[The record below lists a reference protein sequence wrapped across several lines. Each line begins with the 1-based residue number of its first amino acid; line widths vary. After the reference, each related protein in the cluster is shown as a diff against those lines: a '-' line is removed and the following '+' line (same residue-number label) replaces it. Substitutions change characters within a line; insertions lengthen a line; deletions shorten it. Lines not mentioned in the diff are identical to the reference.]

1 MELSFLQPAF
11 AVALLALP
19 ALWLLPWRP
28 RSLIQG
34 LLRSLALALVALAL
48 MQPVMLSQFPREQR
62 AILLDQSASLGLE
75 AQAEGAE
82 VARQL
87 AERFQ
92 QEGGLSLLQLGGD
105 APLAIGEQSTHLQ
118 PRDGSESPLGDAL
131 LLAAQSIPRGMRGSV
146 TLISDGLATDR
157 HWGRALDQLLERGIP
172 VHAYDLSA
180 PPQDP
185 LLADLRLSE
194 TRLGETARAW
204 AQVQGDG
211 SGLQVRL
218 KAGDEILAAS
228 DPFAS
233 AGQRRVELQFEAK
246 EAGFLD
252 LTAELIAPPGVDDDP
267 SNNQRKALLAVQDPV
282 QALHLGERQQQ
293 GAQRLADLLGA
304 GFALRSVA
312 AAELDGAFD
321 LSAYDLA
328 LLDDLPARSLSEA
341 AQQQLASAVQEQG
354 LGLAFSGGEASFG
367 DGGYRDTPI
376 AELLPVE
383 LPGDED
389 RVDPSVGL
397 AIILDTSGSMA
408 GARIELAKQIARIAV
423 RRMQPHDR
431 IGIVEFYGA
440 KHWAVPM
447 QPASNKI
454 EIDRAIGRMKAIGG
468 TVLYPAIQEAF
479 YGLQNVNTRY
489 KHILVIT
496 DAGVEDSNYEAM
508 VRRISRDRIN
518 LSSILVGQGGHNQIM
533 SDMANWGQGRFY
545 SVGDQFSLVELI
557 LKQPSAKKPSKYKRG
572 LFQVQGLGGPGWW
585 GELDQAGIPPLQG
598 YVETELRPGAELLLK
613 ERRREHPLLAT
624 WQYGLGRVTALMT
637 EPVGAGTARWA
648 GWQDYGQFLGR
659 ALGRTA
665 ADGAPF
671 DLQLQRRHGLATLR
685 ALRLMRGPAEPPAA
699 QLVDAAGAPLAE
711 PPVQFQRRA
720 PGLFEADIAL
730 AAGQPLRIEVQGPG
744 GRVQRIAAAAGS
756 DRSGETQVAAAKAL
770 DLAALAERTGG
781 ALLSQAGLGAPS
793 LAVSQGELSFVV
805 TRIWPL
811 LLLAALLAY
820 LGELLYRRWPR

>member
-11 AVALLALP
+11 GVALLALP

-28 RSLIQG
+28 RSPIQG
-34 LLRSLALALVALAL
+34 LLRSLVLTLVALAL
-48 MQPVMLSQFPREQR
+48 MQPVLLSQFPSEQR
-62 AILLDQSASLGLE
+62 AILLDQSASLSP
-75 AQAEGAE
+75 AARAAGAAA
-82 VARQL
+82 AREL

-92 QEGGLSLLQLGGD
+92 QEGGLSLLQLGGET
-105 APLAIGEQSTHLQ
+105 PLAIGEQSVHLQ
-118 PRDGSESPLGDAL
+118 PRHGSESPLGDAL
-131 LLAAQSIPRGMRGSV
+131 LLAAQSIPQGMRGSV
-146 TLISDGLATDR
+146 TLISDGMATDR

-172 VHAYDLSA
+172 VHAYDLSEGTR
-180 PPQDP
+180 DP

-194 TRLGETARAW
+194 ARVGETVRAW
-204 AQVQGDG
+204 ADVRGTG
-211 SGLQVRL
+211 SGLQVAL

-228 DPFAS
+228 GPFAS
-233 AGQRRVELQFEAK
+233 AGQRRVALQFDAEQ
-246 EAGFLD
+246 AGFLE
-252 LTAELIAPPGVDDDP
+252 LTAQLTVASEADADP
-267 SNNQRKALLAVQDPV
+267 SNNIRKALLAVQDPV
-282 QALHLGERQQQ
+282 QVVHLGERQRQ
-293 GAQRLADLLGA
+293 GAPRLEELLGP

-312 AAELDGAFD
+312 AAELDGGYDFR
-321 LSAYDLA
+321 AYDLA
-328 LLDDLPARSLSEA
+328 LLDDLPARSLSAA
-341 AQQQLASAVQEQG
+341 AQEGLARAVREQG
-354 LGLAFSGGEASFG
+354 LGLGFSGGEASFG
-367 DGGYRDTPI
+367 DGGYRNTSI
-376 AELLPVE
+376 AKLLPVE

-508 VRRISRDRIN
+508 MRRIGKDRIN
-518 LSSILVGQGGHNQIM
+518 VSSILVGQGGHNQIM

-545 SVGDQFSLVELI
+545 AVGDQFSLVELI
-557 LKQPSAKKPSKYKRG
+557 LKQPSTKKPSKYKRG
-572 LFQVQGLGGPGWW
+572 LFQVRGLGGPGWW
-585 GELDQAGIPPLQG
+585 GEVDQAQIPPLEG
-598 YVETELRPGAELLLK
+598 YVETELRPGAELLME
-613 ERRREHPLLAT
+613 ERRRKHPLLAT
-624 WQYGLGRVTALMT
+624 WRYGLGRVTALMT
-637 EPVGAGTARWA
+637 EPVGAGTARWS
-648 GWQDYGQFLGR
+648 GWPDYGQFLGR
-659 ALGRTA
+659 ALARTA
-665 ADGAPF
+665 ADGAAF

-685 ALRLMRGPAEPPAA
+685 ALRLIRDSSEPPAA
-699 QLVDAAGAPLAE
+699 QLLDEAGEPLAE
-711 PPVQFQRRA
+711 PSVQFQQQA
-720 PGLFEADIAL
+720 PGLFEADIPV
-730 AAGQPLRIEVQGPG
+730 AAGQPLRILVQGPG

-756 DRSGETQVAAAKAL
+756 DRTGETQVSPAAAL
-770 DLAALAERTGG
+770 ELAALARRTGG
-781 ALLSQAGLGAPS
+781 ALLSEAGLGASS
-793 LAVSQGELSFVV
+793 LAVSQGDLSFVV

-811 LLLAALLAY
+811 LLLCALLAY
-820 LGELLYRRWPR
+820 LGELLYRRWPG